1 MFLYFGTIDVHSN
14 QKFNFTVKLE
24 SLEKAALTAAQVHHL
39 RRRTNYERK
48 LILAGESTTTCVK
61 VKVITAKKTLRRTF
75 GVNLPLVL
83 RRYLALIGISVT
95 CFGEDVN

>member
-1 MFLYFGTIDVHSN
+1 MREI
-14 QKFNFTVKLE
+14 
-24 SLEKAALTAAQVHHL
+24 
-39 RRRTNYERK
+39 K

-75 GVNLPLVL
+75 GVNLPLAL

-95 CFGEDVN
+95 CFGEDVNQLLNDRKQNVGFEV